1 MGFTGNSRGWLWFTF
16 SEPLNRADISGLTAF
31 VFGLMGWTFGTDG
44 FLSHFCALCAGM
56 ALGLLLRDRQQ
67 RAYDR
72 CKARQQ
78 SDHNA
83 LMAEISAMDFEA
95 LIRLC
100 KAKPGDA
107 EFRRCPKCGRAT
119 YNRGDIKQGYCGA
132 CHERT

>member
-1 MGFTGNSRGWLWFTF
+1 MNISRGWVWHTF
-16 SEPLNRADISGLTAF
+16 SEPMTRADISGLIAV
-31 VFGLMGWTFGTDG
+31 VFGLMACTFGTHG
-44 FLSHFCALCAGM
+44 FLSHFGALCAGM
-56 ALGLLLRDRQQ
+56 ALGLVLRDRQQ
-67 RAYDR
+67 RAHER
-72 CKARQQ
+72 RMAQQ
-78 SDHNA
+78 EAEHNA

-119 YNRGDIKQGYCGA
+119 YNRHDIKQGYCGA

>member
-1 MGFTGNSRGWLWFTF
+1 MRFKGNSRGLTWLSF
-16 SEPLNRADISGLTAF
+16 SEPLNSADISGLTAF
-31 VFGLMGWTFGTDG
+31 VFGLMGWTFGTHA

-56 ALGLLLRDRQQ
+56 GLGLVLRDRQQ

-72 CKARQQ
+72 RMGQQ
-78 SDHNA
+78 QADHNA

-119 YNRGDIKQGYCGA
+119 YNRHDIKEDYCGA
-132 CHERT
+132 CHEWT